1 MVLMVVN
8 QAVSGNQKQHGDTDC
23 LTGFP
28 QNEDDSAR
36 PSLSVVLDGSKDCS
50 GSTLSGGTCPTYMS
64 QRSESEGTIPSPSDP
79 DRSSFGDK
87 EVMVLER
94 LNQIVPETSPIHHL
108 YSTAE
113 ESCSGNG
120 VVGRMDTDE
129 VFCAQISSVPYDL
142 SVGQV
147 DKRHAVQAIVTAME
161 DLKVAPVEPGE
172 SNVITK
178 NASVSFLA
186 VPTTVLEFMADSDAG
201 SVPTSVQIQRART
214 PRSASKRLRLSE
226 GGHLRRQVSFHKVQI
241 RRYAMVAGDN
251 PSCQM
256 GAPVTLDWGF
266 EELPELDLDDFEVTR
281 ARTRRRKMHHL
292 LLNYFQRRRILSG
305 IGYSEEDIKKAE
317 KEATRERFKRTI
329 TRTLLPISRFE
340 DMSESLCRK
349 VKRRINKA
357 VQASEQELE
366 RSIQRLREKDSA
378 GCMK

>member
-1 MVLMVVN
+1 MVSMVVN
-8 QAVSGNQKQHGDTDC
+8 QAVSSNQKPHGDKNC
-23 LTGFP
+23 LTDFP
-28 QNEDDSAR
+28 QNEDDSAL
-36 PSLSVVLDGSKDCS
+36 PSLSVLLDSSKDCS

-64 QRSESEGTIPSPSDP
+64 QRSESESEGTIPSPSNP

-94 LNQIVPETSPIHHL
+94 LNQIVPETSP
-108 YSTAE
+108 TAE

-120 VVGRMDTDE
+120 VVARMDTGE
-129 VFCAQISSVPYDL
+129 VPEGAQITSVPYDL

-147 DKRHAVQAIVTAME
+147 DKRHAVQAIVIAME
-161 DLKVAPVEPGE
+161 NLKVAPVEPGE

-201 SVPTSVQIQRART
+201 FVPTSVQIQRART

-226 GGHLRRQVSFHKVQI
+226 GGHLHRQVSFHKVQI
-241 RRYAMVAGDN
+241 RRFAMVAGDN

-357 VQASEQELE
+357 VKASEQELE